1 MHRRISNEYVIK
13 IRYPGTPL
21 SHFVQAGH
29 PMHTKISGEYVIKKR
44 WLRVS
49 DSRFKNYL
57 IPKLPSY
64 RISWPHAG
72 LKLNETT
79 DSFKKT
85 TRHITGLFVVH
96 VLGRILKYIPGVQEG
111 CNKKVRRDPC
121 SLEFVSDCLKTRE
134 MCERAAEDEP
144 DTLEFIPDHL
154 KTQDM
159 CGEAVNIGPW
169 LFGYFPGD
177 V

>member
-1 MHRRISNEYVIK
+1 
-13 IRYPGTPL
+13 
-21 SHFVQAGH
+21 
-29 PMHTKISGEYVIKKR
+29 
-44 WLRVS
+44 
-49 DSRFKNYL
+49 
-57 IPKLPSY
+57 
-64 RISWPHAG
+64 
-72 LKLNETT
+72 
-79 DSFKKT
+79 
-85 TRHITGLFVVH
+85 
-96 VLGRILKYIPGVQEG
+96 
-111 CNKKVRRDPC
+111 
-121 SLEFVSDCLKTRE
+121 